1 MALRNI
7 ITEGDPALRR
17 KSREV
22 GEVTDRIREI
32 LGDMV
37 DTMRENNGVGL
48 AGPQIGIMRR
58 LFVAEP
64 DPEADPPVVYYMVDP
79 EIYEEEGSEID
90 EEGCLSVPG
99 LIGDVER
106 PYRVKIRAKDF
117 NGDLQDYEFEGFA
130 ARIMCHE
137 NDHLNGILYIDKATD
152 VREPSYDEEYDEEEY
167 EEEYEG
173 SETRSEEY
181 KENGDETREDKE

>member
-7 ITEGDPALRR
+7 IKEGDPALRR

-22 GEVTDRIREI
+22 GEVTDRIREL

-37 DTMRENNGVGL
+37 ETMRAAHGVGL
-48 AGPQIGIMRR
+48 AAPQIGIKRR

-64 DPEADPPVVYYMVDP
+64 YPDAEEPLVYYMVDP
-79 EIYEEEGSEID
+79 EIYEMEGEEED

-99 LIGDVER
+99 LLGTVVR
-106 PYRVKIRAKDF
+106 PSRIKIRAKDI
-117 NGDLQDYEFEGFA
+117 NGDIRDYEFEGFE

-137 NDHLNGILYIDKATD
+137 YDHLEGVLYIDKATEIY
-152 VREPSYDEEYDEEEY
+152 EPSDDEEEY
-167 EEEYEG
+167 EDEENQED
-173 SETRSEEY
+173 EE
-181 KENGDETREDKE
+181 